1 MIIDSIET
9 LKTHI
14 ATIVGDNFGKYRPYL
29 TTAETF
35 LKREITG
42 KDLFDLVAGNED
54 LLELCRGVV
63 AHKAYLEAI
72 PFLDLI
78 ETESGF
84 AVTSNANLT
93 PASTKRVSDLV
104 AATEGRLNEC
114 IEDLLEWLEVSPD
127 DIQDAWK
134 GSKTYTLINDNYVSS
149 IRQFRRY
156 AEFAGGRLEWIRF
169 RPHLVRAR
177 LLKIEPVISRELSEQ
192 IIEQLRDEELEQETK
207 TANDK
212 ILEDLRFA
220 LAAFATGD
228 NASGESFIA
237 RVRSVLLA
245 KPDDY
250 PLFKASSIYQA
261 FIAEKR
267 DASSDPFIVCGL

>member
-9 LKTHI
+9 LKSHI

-42 KDLFDLVAGNED
+42 KDLFDLVSENED

-63 AHKAYLEAI
+63 AHKAYMEAI

-84 AVTSNANLT
+84 AVTSNGNLT
-93 PASTKRVSDLV
+93 PASTKRVKDLI
-104 AATEGRLNEC
+104 AATEERLNEC
-114 IEDLLEWLEVSPD
+114 IEDLLEWLEASPD
-127 DIQDAWK
+127 EIQDAWK
-134 GSKTYTLINDNYVSS
+134 GSKTYTLVNDNYVNS
-149 IRQFRRY
+149 IRQFRNY
-156 AEFAGGRLEWIRF
+156 AEFAGGRLDWIRF
-169 RPHLVRAR
+169 RPQLARAR
-177 LLKIEPVISRELSEQ
+177 KLKIEPIISKELSEQ
-192 IIEQLRDEELEQETK
+192 IIEQLRDEELEQEVK

-212 ILEDLRFA
+212 ILEDLRYA
-220 LAAFATGD
+220 LASFATSD
-228 NASGESFIA
+228 NATGESFIA
-237 RVRSVLLA
+237 RVRSVLLTR
-245 KPDDY
+245 PDDY

-261 FIAEKR
+261 IVAEQR
-267 DASSDPFIVCGL
+267 DVSKDPFIVCGV